1 MLFSQCQ
8 VGVQPHIFLVKRLES
23 FTLRNAAVQMPRENL
38 DSAAVFP
45 EDKVVC
51 GGSFAWCLKSQKGPC
66 S

>member
-23 FTLRNAAVQMPRENL
+23 FKLRNAAVQMPRENL

-51 GGSFAWCLKSQKGPC
+51 GGSFA
-66 S
+66 

>member
-8 VGVQPHIFLVKRLES
+8 VGVQPHIFLVRRLES
-23 FTLRNAAVQMPRENL
+23 FKLHNAAVQMPRENS

-45 EDKVVC
+45 EVVC